1 MQRIATHIGMSLLIA
16 AFGAAF
22 GPGLVMSS
30 PAQEPNPPAQL
41 QPRIYL
47 PIVFGPNWPTLALT
61 PLVSGLSS
69 PVHITHAGDGSGC
82 LDRNPAHQDFNCAI
96 R

>member
-30 PAQEPNPPAQL
+30 PAQEANPPAEL
-41 QPRIYL
+41 QPRIYF
-47 PIVFGPNWPTLALT
+47 PIVFGPSWPDQRHM
-61 PLVSGLSS
+61 G
-69 PVHITHAGDGSGC
+69 
-82 LDRNPAHQDFNCAI
+82 
-96 R
+96 